1 MADISSQIYALSP
14 DIRYVAL
21 YRNGD
26 LVISQRGDV
35 SEASDEGSDKFEELL
50 VNPTLL
56 KLTQQ
61 RGNIDCGGASFV
73 VVGYG
78 NFLQLVVALPNGH
91 ASICFEKSTNPIE
104 YVEAITKACC
114 NDGS

>member
-1 MADISSQIYALSP
+1 MSNTSSHIYALSP

-26 LVISQRGDV
+26 LITSQRGDI
-35 SEASDEGSDKFEELL
+35 SDASDEGSDNYEELL

-56 KLTQQ
+56 KLAQQ
-61 RGNIDCGGASFV
+61 RGNIDCGGASFI

-78 NFLQLVVALPNGH
+78 NFLQLVVALPDGH
-91 ASICFEKSTNPIE
+91 VSVCFEKSTNPIE
-104 YVEAITKACC
+104 FVEAVTKACC
-114 NDGS
+114 NG

>member
-1 MADISSQIYALSP
+1 MSDISSHIYALSP

-26 LVISQRGDV
+26 LVTSQR
-35 SEASDEGSDKFEELL
+35 SNITEASDEGSDKYEELL

-56 KLTQQ
+56 KLVQQ
-61 RGNIDCGGASFV
+61 RGDIDCGGASFV

-78 NFLQLVVALPNGH
+78 NFLQLVVALPEGH
-91 ASICFEKSTNPIE
+91 ASICFEKGANPIE
-104 YVEAITKACC
+104 YAEAVKKVCQ
-114 NDGS
+114 ND